1 MQLKTTTEYAVRM
14 MIYLARTQRMTAAA
28 EIAKQAEIPQ
38 NYLVTITRYMRN
50 AGLITASSGSK
61 GGYRLRKKAS
71 EITLYDIL
79 ICMEG
84 TLKINRCL
92 EQEEAGRCTA
102 GQCRLQACY
111 QQLQQQ
117 IEAYL
122 TGVTLE
128 SLLP

>member
-1 MQLKTTTEYAVRM
+1 MQLKTTTEYAVRL

-28 EIAKQAEIPQ
+28 EIAKETEIPL

-50 AGLITASSGSK
+50 AGLITATSGNR

-71 EITLYDIL
+71 EITLFDIL

-92 EQEEAGRCTA
+92 ESTQE
-102 GQCRLQACY
+102 QACPENPCPLRDCY
-111 QQLQQQ
+111 QQLQQH

-122 TGVTLE
+122 TGITLE
-128 SLLP
+128 SLLQ

>member
-28 EIAKQAEIPQ
+28 EIAKQTEIPP

-50 AGLITASSGSK
+50 AGLITASSGSR

-84 TLKINRCL
+84 TLKISRCL
-92 EQEEAGRCTA
+92 EREDAVRTA
-102 GQCRLQACY
+102 GHYPLQACY
-111 QQLQQQ
+111 RQLQQQ

-122 TGVTLE
+122 AGVTLE
-128 SLLP
+128 SLLS

>member
-61 GGYRLRKKAS
+61 GGYRLRK
-71 EITLYDIL
+71 
-79 ICMEG
+79 
-84 TLKINRCL
+84 NHP
-92 EQEEAGRCTA
+92 
-102 GQCRLQACY
+102 
-111 QQLQQQ
+111 
-117 IEAYL
+117 
-122 TGVTLE
+122 V
-128 SLLP
+128 